1 MGVVYKAEDR
11 LFQNRPVAVKE
22 MNQHGLSPRELIEA
36 IESFER
42 EAYLLVDLS
51 HPSLP
56 KIHDHF
62 EEGGRWYL
70 VMDFIEGENL
80 EKYLEKAP
88 GGRLPLKET
97 LKIGMKLSHVLHYLH
112 SHRPPIIFRDLKPT
126 NVMRTPTGEIYL
138 IDFGIARLF
147 KAGQAQDTVSYGS
160 VGYSAP
166 EQFGKL
172 TTPQSDIYSLGALLH
187 QLLSGYDPG
196 ANTPNPFT
204 FPPLSRVPA
213 KLEGLVGQMVE
224 MNATNRPASMA
235 AVYQELQGIEA
246 QLVRKTP
253 LPPTRSTPTAAAVSK
268 QRMLSPSQIPARSQ
282 PSKKISRRAVIIGMA
297 ALGLAVAGGGMELWV
312 FAPHPLYTYGGH
324 SESVNAVTWSPDGYR
339 IASGSADG
347 TVQVWGAENGNLVY
361 TYPGHFQS
369 VDAVAWSPNGMY
381 IASGGGDGTVQMW
394 GATDG
399 NHVYTY
405 RGHTARVNALAW
417 SPDGTRIAWGS
428 DDNTVQVYTADG
440 NHVYTYRGHT
450 ARVNALGWSPDG
462 TRIASGSDDG
472 TAQAWDAEDGGHVF
486 SYRGHFG
493 YAVRALAW
501 SPTSA
506 RIASG
511 GADGTVQVW
520 NVADG
525 NNVYTYRGHT
535 QYVDINSVAWS
546 PGGTRIVSGSD
557 DGTAQVWDAADGG
570 HAYMYHG
577 HSDYYLG
584 HAITHAAVNSVT
596 WSPGGTRIASGSS
609 DKTVQVWQDEG

>member
-1 MGVVYKAEDR
+1 
-11 LFQNRPVAVKE
+11 
-22 MNQHGLSPRELIEA
+22 
-36 IESFER
+36 
-42 EAYLLVDLS
+42 
-51 HPSLP
+51 
-56 KIHDHF
+56 
-62 EEGGRWYL
+62 
-70 VMDFIEGENL
+70 
-80 EKYLEKAP
+80 
-88 GGRLPLKET
+88 
-97 LKIGMKLSHVLHYLH
+97 
-112 SHRPPIIFRDLKPT
+112 
-126 NVMRTPTGEIYL
+126 
-138 IDFGIARLF
+138 
-147 KAGQAQDTVSYGS
+147 
-160 VGYSAP
+160 
-166 EQFGKL
+166 
-172 TTPQSDIYSLGALLH
+172 
-187 QLLSGYDPG
+187 
-196 ANTPNPFT
+196 
-204 FPPLSRVPA
+204 
-213 KLEGLVGQMVE
+213 MVE

-253 LPPTRSTPTAAAVSK
+253 LPPTRSTHTAAAVSK

-324 SESVNAVTWSPDGYR
+324 SENVNAVTWSPDGY
-339 IASGSADG
+339 
-347 TVQVWGAENGNLVY
+347 
-361 TYPGHFQS
+361 
-369 VDAVAWSPNGMY
+369 
-381 IASGGGDGTVQMW
+381 
-394 GATDG
+394 
-399 NHVYTY
+399 
-405 RGHTARVNALAW
+405 
-417 SPDGTRIAWGS
+417 
-428 DDNTVQVYTADG
+428 
-440 NHVYTYRGHT
+440 
-450 ARVNALGWSPDG
+450 
-462 TRIASGSDDG
+462 RIASGSDDG

-557 DGTAQVWDAADGG
+557 DGTAQVWDAEDGG